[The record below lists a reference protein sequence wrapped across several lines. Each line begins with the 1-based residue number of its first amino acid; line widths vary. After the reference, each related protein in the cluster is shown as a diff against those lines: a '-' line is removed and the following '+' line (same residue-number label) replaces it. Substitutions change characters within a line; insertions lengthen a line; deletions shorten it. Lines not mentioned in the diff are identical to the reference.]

1 LPQVRGNEICSAH
14 MERASGIARLD
25 ARGRLVLPADFRHQ
39 VGLRPGDEVRMT
51 VEGNG
56 VLRVESRR
64 AAAHALI
71 GLAGS
76 SPQSGVE
83 LLREDRG
90 LQTAAEDA
98 DARRFAPKRSRPST
112 SRGRQ

>member
-1 LPQVRGNEICSAH
+1 
-14 MERASGIARLD
+14 
-25 ARGRLVLPADFRHQ
+25 
-39 VGLRPGDEVRMT
+39 MT

-64 AAAHALI
+64 AAAYALI

-98 DARRFAPKRSRPST
+98 DARRFAPKRTRPST
-112 SRGRQ
+112 SLGRQ